1 MLELELRKGSLFL
14 SSSLPKL
21 RTGKLSSCWW
31 PDIKKDNKEQLMV
44 RTKWKTQRIF
54 QGSQSSSLPIL
65 TMPRWSHPIW
75 RLFLYWWLPNYISRL
90 DHCILLPATHFLLHF
105 SSYISNRHLKFNISE
120 TKLLIFLPPAFLI
133 TSSISL
139 KNKFTLLSSQ
149 IQNLDV
155 LLNSCPVSRS
165 LLGHNPES
173 LPLPSCLSWVMASLD
188 SLFLPQA
195 SS

>member
-1 MLELELRKGSLFL
+1 
-14 SSSLPKL
+14 
-21 RTGKLSSCWW
+21 
-31 PDIKKDNKEQLMV
+31 
-44 RTKWKTQRIF
+44 
-54 QGSQSSSLPIL
+54 
-65 TMPRWSHPIW
+65 MPRWSHPIW

-120 TKLLIFLPPAFLI
+120 TKLLIFLPPCFSHYL
-133 TSSISL
+133 L
-139 KNKFTLLSSQ
+139 LEFKNKFTLLSSQ

-165 LLGHNPES
+165 PLGHNPES

-188 SLFLPQA
+188 SLFLPPNKSGPIQLKLHDVTPWLETLQWLPLPSEWKSLQQPCMV
-195 SS
+195 SSPTAILPSPITLLLL